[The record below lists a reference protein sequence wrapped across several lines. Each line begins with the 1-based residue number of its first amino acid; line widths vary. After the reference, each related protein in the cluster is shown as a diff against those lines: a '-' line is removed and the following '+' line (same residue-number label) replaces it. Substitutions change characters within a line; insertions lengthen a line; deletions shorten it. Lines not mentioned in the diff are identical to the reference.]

1 MHATPMR
8 YALGVCLLAA
18 TMAAAG
24 HAGPSW
30 FEAYATGARTVA
42 LRGPAEFGSVG
53 RDAGSDAFV
62 LTLGAN
68 SPTGAFL
75 FTRSNGVRPKPG
87 VYPVSD
93 DPAEGIQALV
103 VTGPATQP
111 TGAFRARAG
120 RLTIA
125 RSSADLIEG
134 HFDIDAVGFE
144 AADPAREDRELRL
157 RGAFTA
163 GPAGYQTRTL
173 SVGGR

>member
-1 MHATPMR
+1 MHAKPIR
-8 YALGVCLLAA
+8 YALGTCLLAA

-30 FEAYATGARTVA
+30 FEAYATGARTLA
-42 LRGPAEFGSVG
+42 LHGPAEFGSVDG
-53 RDAGSDAFV
+53 ATGSGAFV

-68 SPTGAFL
+68 SPGGAVV
-75 FTRSNGVRPKPG
+75 FTRANGVRPEPG
-87 VYPVSD
+87 VYPLGE
-93 DPAEGIQALV
+93 DPALGIQALV
-103 VTGPATQP
+103 VTGSPTQP

-125 RSSADLIEG
+125 RSSGDLIEG

-144 AADPAREDRELRL
+144 AADPAGEDRELRL

-163 GPAGYQTRTL
+163 EPAGYQTRTL
-173 SVGGR
+173 SRGAR